1 MDSSNKVVASLAA
14 YWRKHAAACDTAEG
28 VHRWWFGGAAEV
40 SVAEVE
46 EALRILMEHGLVE
59 QRFTGVRA
67 IFRLRADADGKL
79 LAALVGAGGSR
90 P

>member
-1 MDSSNKVVASLAA
+1 MVASLAV

-28 VHRWWFGGAAEV
+28 VHRWWFKGAADV

-46 EALRILMEHGLVE
+46 EALRILMEEGLIE

-67 IFRLRADADGKL
+67 IFRLRADADEAR
-79 LAALVGAGGSR
+79 LAALADAGGSR